1 MKPANQRYQCRIDA
15 LSEAIRRASS
25 IGEIERLAGIPPTVE
40 DRTAFWLPFSHLPG
54 ASALDAGVAE
64 LKRRIIAAATA
75 AAAGPQQ
82 KTHRRK
88 WENPTGS
95 S

>member
-1 MKPANQRYQCRIDA
+1 MKSAHQRHQCRIDA
-15 LSEAIRRASS
+15 VSEAIRRAGS
-25 IGEIERLAGIPPTVE
+25 IGDLERLAGIPPTPE

-64 LKRRIIAAATA
+64 LKRRIIAAA